1 MSELTELF
9 RNAIDLNRYSNSV
22 SLRLVRAWNDAVLD
36 VVEQLQLLDAL
47 DQSAKATRLR
57 SVLAQLKESL
67 DTWAGSST
75 LAMQQ
80 ELQGLAVLQGEFATR
95 QLQRALPAGRA
106 DIVRTVEISPTLAQA
121 IVTAEPTA
129 AGVVNLSDSLVRM
142 STQPVTFQLTLGQ
155 QLTLPNGQTIKQSFS
170 SMSAR
175 QVDIFSLTVRNG
187 IIQGESID
195 AITRR
200 VRGRLQRDQA
210 GSIDSIIARGGQATA
225 IPNNQIRAIVRTSV
239 NQVASTSDQLI
250 AVQNPEL
257 TKHYIY
263 TATLD
268 TKTSD
273 ICRALDGKMFRHQE
287 GPVPPQHYQCRSR
300 IRNVPRGLEKEF
312 SEIRET
318 YGEWLNDQD
327 DDIKRDVLGPERLQ
341 MWNGLVRKYGPTNA
355 IRKFV
360 AQDGS
365 TLSLDQLKSRGY
377 GSSSK

>member
-9 RNAIDLNRYSNSV
+9 RNAIDLNRYSNGI

-36 VVEQLQLLDAL
+36 VVEQLQLLGEL
-47 DQSAKATRLR
+47 NQSAKASQLR

-67 DTWAGSST
+67 DSWAGTST

-129 AGVVNLSDSLVRM
+129 AGVVNLSDSLTRII
-142 STQPVTFQLTLGQ
+142 SQPITFQLTLGQ
-155 QLTLPNGQTIKQSFS
+155 QLTLPNGETIRQAFR
-170 SMSAR
+170 SMSER
-175 QVDIFSLTVRNG
+175 QVEIFSRTVRNG
-187 IIQGESID
+187 IIEGESIE

-210 GSIDSIIARGGQATA
+210 GSVDAIIARGGQATA

-239 NQVASTSDQLI
+239 NQVASTADQLI
-250 AVQNPEL
+250 AAQNPEL

-273 ICRALDGKMFRHQE
+273 ICRALDGKMFRHRE
-287 GPVPPQHYQCRSR
+287 GPLPPQHYQCRSR

-318 YGEWLNDQD
+318 YGEWLNAQD
-327 DDIKRDVLGPERLQ
+327 EATKRDVLGPERLKL
-341 MWNGLVRKYGPTNA
+341 WNGLVKKYGPTNA

-360 AQDGS
+360 SQDGS
-365 TLSLDQLKSRGY
+365 TLTLDQLKSRGY
-377 GSSSK
+377 GSTSE

>member
-9 RNAIDLNRYSNSV
+9 RNAIDLNRYSNGI

-36 VVEQLQLLDAL
+36 VVEQLQLLEDL
-47 DQSAKATRLR
+47 DRSAKAVRLR
-57 SVLAQLKESL
+57 SILAQLKESL
-67 DTWAGSST
+67 DTWAGTST

-129 AGVVNLSDSLVRM
+129 AGVVNLSDSLVRL

-155 QLTLPNGQTIKQSFS
+155 QLTLTNGQTIKQAFS
-170 SMSAR
+170 SMSER

-187 IIQGESID
+187 IIEGESIE

-210 GSIDSIIARGGQATA
+210 GSVDAIIARGGQATA

-250 AVQNPEL
+250 AAQNPEL

-287 GPVPPQHYQCRSR
+287 GPVPPQHFQCRSR

-318 YGEWLNDQD
+318 YGEWLNAQD
-327 DDIKRDVLGPERLQ
+327 EATKRDVLGPERLKL
-341 MWNGLVRKYGPTNA
+341 WNGLVKKYGPTNA

-365 TLSLDQLKSRGY
+365 TLTLDQLKSRGY
-377 GSSSK
+377 GSTSK

>member
-57 SVLAQLKESL
+57 SILAQLKESL

-75 LAMQQ
+75 LVMQQ

-155 QLTLPNGQTIKQSFS
+155 QLTLPNGQTIKQAFS
-170 SMSAR
+170 SMSER

-365 TLSLDQLKSRGY
+365 TLNLDQLKSRGY
-377 GSSSK
+377 GSSSE

>member
-1 MSELTELF
+1 FYAVIRTTWFEGKQVKSVEELAYSFCDEMTPNDLRRLLKDLLVKGADVSICCIVGAEELGLKRQMSELTELF

-36 VVEQLQLLDAL
+36 VVEQLQLLEAL

-155 QLTLPNGQTIKQSFS
+155 QLTTP
-170 SMSAR
+170 
-175 QVDIFSLTVRNG
+175 
-187 IIQGESID
+187 
-195 AITRR
+195 
-200 VRGRLQRDQA
+200 
-210 GSIDSIIARGGQATA
+210 
-225 IPNNQIRAIVRTSV
+225 
-239 NQVASTSDQLI
+239 
-250 AVQNPEL
+250 
-257 TKHYIY
+257 
-263 TATLD
+263 
-268 TKTSD
+268 
-273 ICRALDGKMFRHQE
+273 
-287 GPVPPQHYQCRSR
+287 
-300 IRNVPRGLEKEF
+300 
-312 SEIRET
+312 
-318 YGEWLNDQD
+318 
-327 DDIKRDVLGPERLQ
+327 
-341 MWNGLVRKYGPTNA
+341 
-355 IRKFV
+355 
-360 AQDGS
+360 
-365 TLSLDQLKSRGY
+365 
-377 GSSSK
+377 